1 MKKKKTKTN
10 LITNINTK
18 YIFALFL
25 VSFAFSTLSFFW
37 TFPFRETVFLISMI
51 SLIAVFWR
59 SYTKNKISEEKM
71 RLYDLMMI
79 KKDFRNSVHKI
90 NDKELLESTNDLL
103 KFFYLNLD
111 TINFSPVIENHLKEA
126 IIQMESSVNRII
138 EQIYVISE
146 RASLQVTDI
155 QNLVKNFYSSLELA
169 KIIIQSSANAVQLVE
184 SAKNDLLDNE
194 NLLSMLSYN
203 IHETS
208 EINSKFEGMIS
219 DLIGRTKQINT
230 IVRSVN
236 DISSQT
242 NLLSLNASIEAS
254 RAGTAGRG
262 FSVVAS
268 EIRKLAEKSKSSV
281 GNIKILVDD
290 IQKSVKQTSDTFRN
304 VAEALNWYKQKI
316 QESSSSITSVM
327 DNSIQVLVTSIN
339 SLYDTAQSYYLDSQS
354 LGQSIVNVSNSAEET
369 MNMLYQLIEHL
380 QFQDITRQELE
391 KAWKT
396 ISEMNE
402 LKMELLGEY
411 KLPSKVPSINW
422 QDRLSENALSRD
434 LISVE
439 DYSLQ

>member
-1 MKKKKTKTN
+1 M
-10 LITNINTK
+10 
-18 YIFALFL
+18 
-25 VSFAFSTLSFFW
+25 
-37 TFPFRETVFLISMI
+37 
-51 SLIAVFWR
+51 
-59 SYTKNKISEEKM
+59 
-71 RLYDLMMI
+71 
-79 KKDFRNSVHKI
+79 
-90 NDKELLESTNDLL
+90 
-103 KFFYLNLD
+103 NLD

-184 SAKNDLLDNE
+184 STKNDLLDNE
-194 NLLSMLSYN
+194 NLLSVLSYN

-208 EINSKFEGMIS
+208 EINSKFEGMIA

-304 VAEALNWYKQKI
+304 VAEALNWYKEKI

-327 DNSIQVLVTSIN
+327 DNSIQVLVVSIN

-402 LKMELLGEY
+402 LKMEILSEY
-411 KLPSKVPSINW
+411 QLPIKVPSIDW
-422 QDRLSENALSRD
+422 QDRLSQNALSRD

>member
-1 MKKKKTKTN
+1 MKKKKTKLN
-10 LITNINTK
+10 LIKNISNK
-18 YIFALFL
+18 YIFALFFL
-25 VSFAFSTLSFFW
+25 SFSLSLLSFFW
-37 TFPFRETVFLISMI
+37 DFIFRETVFLISMI
-51 SLIAVFWR
+51 SLISFFWR
-59 SYTKNKISEEKM
+59 GYSKNKLAEEKVK
-71 RLYDLMMI
+71 LYDLMLV
-79 KKDFRNSVHKI
+79 KKDFRTNI
-90 NDKELLESTNDLL
+90 NDQELKTSTEDLL
-103 KFFYLNLD
+103 KLFYLNLD
-111 TINFSPVIENHLKEA
+111 TINFSPVIESHLNEA
-126 IIQMESSVNRII
+126 ILQMEASVNRVI
-138 EQIYVISE
+138 EQIYAVSE

-155 QNLVKNFYSSLELA
+155 QNLVTNFYSSLELA

-194 NLLSMLSYN
+194 NLLSVLSYN

-208 EINSKFEGMIS
+208 EINSKFEGMIA

-304 VAEALNWYKQKI
+304 VAEALNWYKEKI

-327 DNSIQVLVTSIN
+327 DNSIQVLVVSIN

-402 LKMELLGEY
+402 LKMEILSEY
-411 KLPSKVPSINW
+411 QLPIKVPTINW
-422 QDRLSENALSRD
+422 QDRLSQNALSRD

>member
-1 MKKKKTKTN
+1 
-10 LITNINTK
+10 
-18 YIFALFL
+18 
-25 VSFAFSTLSFFW
+25 
-37 TFPFRETVFLISMI
+37 MI
-51 SLIAVFWR
+51 SLISFFWR
-59 SYTKNKISEEKM
+59 SYSKNKLAEEKVK
-71 RLYDLMMI
+71 LYDLMLV
-79 KKDFRNSVHKI
+79 KKDFRTNI
-90 NDKELLESTNDLL
+90 NDQELKTSTEDLL
-103 KFFYLNLD
+103 KLFYLNLD
-111 TINFSPVIENHLKEA
+111 TINFSPVIESHLNEA
-126 IIQMESSVNRII
+126 ILQMEASVNRVI
-138 EQIYVISE
+138 EQIYAVSE

-155 QNLVKNFYSSLELA
+155 QNLVTNFYSSLELA
-169 KIIIQSSANAVQLVE
+169 KTIIQSSANAVQLVE

-194 NLLSMLSYN
+194 NLLSVLSYN

-208 EINSKFEGMIS
+208 EINSKFEGMIA

-304 VAEALNWYKQKI
+304 VAEALNWYKEKI

-327 DNSIQVLVTSIN
+327 DNSIQVLVVSIN

-402 LKMELLGEY
+402 LKMEILSEY
-411 KLPSKVPSINW
+411 QLPIKVPSIDW
-422 QDRLSENALSRD
+422 QDRLSQNALSRD

>member
-1 MKKKKTKTN
+1 MKKKKTKLN
-10 LITNINTK
+10 LIKNISNK
-18 YIFALFL
+18 HIFALFFL
-25 VSFAFSTLSFFW
+25 SFSLSLLSFFW
-37 TFPFRETVFLISMI
+37 DFIFRETVFLISMI
-51 SLIAVFWR
+51 SLISFFWR
-59 SYTKNKISEEKM
+59 GYSKNKLAEEKVK
-71 RLYDLMMI
+71 LYDLMLV
-79 KKDFRNSVHKI
+79 KKDFRTNI
-90 NDKELLESTNDLL
+90 NDQELKTSTEDLL
-103 KFFYLNLD
+103 KLFYLNLD
-111 TINFSPVIENHLKEA
+111 TINFSPVIESHLNEA
-126 IIQMESSVNRII
+126 ILQMEASVNRVI
-138 EQIYVISE
+138 EQIYAVSE

-155 QNLVKNFYSSLELA
+155 QNLVTNFYSSLELA

-194 NLLSMLSYN
+194 NLLSVLSYN

-208 EINSKFEGMIS
+208 EINSKFEGMIA

-304 VAEALNWYKQKI
+304 VAEALNWYKEKI

-327 DNSIQVLVTSIN
+327 DNSIQVLVVSIN

-402 LKMELLGEY
+402 LKMEILSEY
-411 KLPSKVPSINW
+411 QLPIKVPTINW
-422 QDRLSENALSRD
+422 QDRLSQNALSRD

>member
-1 MKKKKTKTN
+1 MKKKKTKIN
-10 LITNINTK
+10 LNIKNISTK
-18 YIFALFL
+18 YIFALFFL
-25 VSFAFSTLSFFW
+25 SFSLSLLSFFW
-37 TFPFRETVFLISMI
+37 NFIFRETVFLISMI
-51 SLIAVFWR
+51 SLISFFWR
-59 SYTKNKISEEKM
+59 SYSKNKLAEEKVK
-71 RLYDLMMI
+71 LYDLMLV
-79 KKDFRNSVHKI
+79 KKDFRTNI
-90 NDKELLESTNDLL
+90 NDQELKTSTEDLL
-103 KFFYLNLD
+103 KLFYLNLD
-111 TINFSPVIENHLKEA
+111 TINFSPVIESHLNEA
-126 IIQMESSVNRII
+126 ILQMEASVNRVI
-138 EQIYVISE
+138 EQIYAVSE

-155 QNLVKNFYSSLELA
+155 QNLVTNFYSSLELA

-194 NLLSMLSYN
+194 NLLSVLSYN

-208 EINSKFEGMIS
+208 EINSKFEGMIA

-304 VAEALNWYKQKI
+304 VAEALNWYKEKI

-327 DNSIQVLVTSIN
+327 DNSIQVLVVSIN

-402 LKMELLGEY
+402 LKMEILSEY
-411 KLPSKVPSINW
+411 QLPIKVPTIDW
-422 QDRLSENALSRD
+422 QDRLSQNALSRD